1 MTKTVSMLLAMVI
14 YMAGGPAWAGTFG
27 IHAPMVRMV
36 PPGQSVSAAFM
47 ILHNHVI
54 KERSVVAAYSDVAAA
69 VELHNHIMEDGMMKM
84 RRVDAIVIPGHG
96 EVVLQPGGSHIMLI
110 GLTRS
115 LEMGEKVAI
124 ELEFA
129 DGERLSFEAPV
140 QMAPG
145 GHDQA
150 NHGD

>member
-47 ILHNHVI
+47 ILHNHGI

-84 RRVDAIVIPGHG
+84 
-96 EVVLQPGGSHIMLI
+96 QPGGSHIMLI

>member
-1 MTKTVSMLLAMVI
+1 
-14 YMAGGPAWAGTFG
+14 
-27 IHAPMVRMV
+27 
-36 PPGQSVSAAFM
+36 M
-47 ILHNHVI
+47 ILHNHGI

-129 DGERLSFEAPV
+129 DGEHLSFEAPV

-145 GHDQA
+145 RHDQA

>member
-47 ILHNHVI
+47 ILHNHGI

-69 VELHNHIMEDGMMKM
+69 VELHSHIMEDGMMKM

>member
-1 MTKTVSMLLAMVI
+1 MTKTVSILLAMVMC
-14 YMAGGPAWAGTFG
+14 MAGGPVWAGTFG
-27 IHAPMVRMV
+27 IHAPTVRMV

-47 ILHNHVI
+47 ILHNHGM
-54 KERSVVAAYSDVAAA
+54 KDRSVVAAYSDVADV
-69 VELHNHIMEDGMMKM
+69 VELHNHITEDGMMKM
-84 RRVDAIVIPGHG
+84 RRVDAIVVPGHG
-96 EVVLQPGGSHIMLI
+96 EVVLQPGGFHMMLI

-129 DGERLSFEAPV
+129 DGKRLSFEAPV

-145 GHDQA
+145 GHDDA

>member
-1 MTKTVSMLLAMVI
+1 MTKTVSILLGMVMC
-14 YMAGGPAWAGTFG
+14 MAGGPVWAGTFG
-27 IHAPMVRMV
+27 IHAPTVRMV

-47 ILHNHVI
+47 ILHNHGM
-54 KERSVVAAYSDVAAA
+54 KERSVVAAYSVVADV
-69 VELHNHIMEDGMMKM
+69 VELHNHITEDGMMKM
-84 RRVDAIVIPGHG
+84 RRVDAIVVPGHG
-96 EVVLQPGGSHIMLI
+96 EVVLQPGGFHMMLI

-145 GHDQA
+145 GYDHA

>member
-14 YMAGGPAWAGTFG
+14 YMAGGPAWAGTFS

-54 KERSVVAAYSDVAAA
+54 KERSIVAAYSDVAAA

>member
-47 ILHNHVI
+47 ILHNHGI

-69 VELHNHIMEDGMMKM
+69 VELYNHIMEDGMMKM